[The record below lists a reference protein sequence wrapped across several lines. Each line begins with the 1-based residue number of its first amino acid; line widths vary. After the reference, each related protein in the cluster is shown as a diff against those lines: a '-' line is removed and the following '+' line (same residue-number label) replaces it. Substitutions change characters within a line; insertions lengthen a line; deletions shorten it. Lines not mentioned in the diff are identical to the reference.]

1 MAGVLERVFYSGAG
15 QAVAGKLGLPEPE
28 QLRRGRLLPSGSLVL
43 ASLAGSALAADT
55 LAHLGQSW
63 TEPLRDTE
71 AEPPAYAERIGALI
85 VDARGVRELAEL
97 EGLRAVLRPAVK
109 GLAASGRVVLLAD
122 AEVDGL
128 EANAVRQ
135 ALDGVNRTVGKELR
149 RGSTS
154 NLIYVTRRVQAADLA
169 STLSFLLEGRSAFVD
184 GQTWTVTTPHRL
196 VEPVE
201 APTPATPHRLVEP
214 VETPTPAT
222 PHRLVEPVETP
233 TPANNP
239 QTVPEEVA
247 LRPSRRAAATLPATS
262 PLTDRIVVV
271 TGAARGIGAQI
282 ATIAARDGAT
292 VVCVDVPAS
301 GESLAKLAN
310 QLHGT
315 ALQLDIT
322 APDAG
327 EKIAAH
333 VASRYGEAAW
343 IHGIVHNA
351 GITRDKLLANTD
363 AARWAQVLTVNLAAQ
378 LRINPILLDGRP
390 GGLADDGRIVGV
402 ASTSGIAGNRG
413 QANYAASK
421 AGVVGLVRAL
431 APELAGRGITVNA
444 VAPGFIETE
453 MTAKIPFV
461 QREVFRRINSLSQGG
476 QPVDV
481 AETIAYFLDP
491 ASAGVT
497 GQVIRVCGQNLVGQ

>member
-109 GLAASGRVVLLAD
+109 GLAASGRVILLAD

-135 ALDGVNRTVGKELR
+135 ALDGINRTVGKELR

-201 APTPATPHRLVEP
+201 A
-214 VETPTPAT
+214 PTPAT

-310 QLHGT
+310 RLHGT

-322 APDAG
+322 ASDAG
-327 EKIAAH
+327 ERIAAH

-453 MTAKIPFV
+453 MTAKIPIV